1 MEICYVRSL
10 FWSITGILF
19 FFFYFTPF
27 LVSTLPLSNRAHPH
41 FTNAS
46 DQEALIGFLSAITY
60 DPTLSLSA
68 TWKLNVSFCDWT
80 RVICSRRRQRV
91 VSLNV
96 SGMGLQDSKDLALT
110 STHALKGSI
119 GYIPPE
125 YGLGGCVTTKGD
137 VYSYGVV
144 LLEML
149 TRKKPTHNMFVEG
162 MNLQKWVGS
171 GFPNQVREVVDKSLL
186 RRTSAVI
193 EEDKE
198 LNCLN
203 HLVNVGLL
211 CTKESPEGRPTMI
224 NIVGILQNI
233 RDTFFT
239 VAGIPK
245 FQSNITH
252 LLGSTSVVHNNVGEG
267 QSSSTF

>member
-46 DQEALIGFLSAITY
+46 DQEALIGFISAITY

-96 SGMGLQDSKDLALT
+96 SGMGLQDV
-110 STHALKGSI
+110 SI
-119 GYIPPE
+119 LPDE
-125 YGLGGCVTTKGD
+125 C
-137 VYSYGVV
+137 
-144 LLEML
+144 
-149 TRKKPTHNMFVEG
+149 
-162 MNLQKWVGS
+162 
-171 GFPNQVREVVDKSLL
+171 
-186 RRTSAVI
+186 
-193 EEDKE
+193 
-198 LNCLN
+198 
-203 HLVNVGLL
+203 
-211 CTKESPEGRPTMI
+211 
-224 NIVGILQNI
+224 
-233 RDTFFT
+233 
-239 VAGIPK
+239 
-245 FQSNITH
+245 
-252 LLGSTSVVHNNVGEG
+252 
-267 QSSSTF
+267 